1 MLTSKPRDT
10 RDITRGHA
18 MNTAAARRVEIR
30 LSPHLMARLWRAVAV
45 WWARHLE
52 CARTAREL
60 DFLSDLNP
68 KILRDIGVPEQLV
81 SHAEARRE
89 SLRLRQFDLRQW
101 RDG

>member
-1 MLTSKPRDT
+1 MD
-10 RDITRGHA
+10 
-18 MNTAAARRVEIR
+18 TAAARCAEIG
-30 LSPHLMARLWRAVAV
+30 LSPHPVARLWRAVAV
-45 WWARHLE
+45 WWASHLE
-52 CARTAREL
+52 CTRKAREL

-68 KILRDIGVPEQLV
+68 EILRDIGVPEQLV